1 MAGVCIYSFC
11 CNAMNA
17 KNDILDAWIM
27 VESLSEGDIQ
37 PERRD
42 LMQLSEGSN
51 YPDNDFCS
59 LFKTTIAENAKNMK
73 AESLK
78 SSGIVV
84 YFDIFDFNDVIEII
98 RDKYGLEP
106 TQEEINKGYK
116 FSFAVYFDNNLEY
129 ISDLTFLTMSA
140 YIKYNR
146 TLPESNKAFT
156 EYGSE
161 FKQSLDNIFSNIDND
176 PACFNNAILKLLY
189 KHDIAIKNCRF
200 SFVKNVNSDIVN
212 LHSFFIDD
220 LVHAQSIDTV
230 NLNAYLNQ
238 AAKSNRINLD
248 SNSNSENFNPNVFT
262 KILHPICYP
271 AGRFPSN
278 TAYALAFMQQTAVN
292 IIIGDNSLTI
302 QSVNGPPGTGKTT
315 LLKDIFAELV
325 VQQAYAICNMSHKAL
340 IGNEKTR
347 YYKNHTIGTLPACIA
362 DNNIVVAS
370 SNNGAVKN
378 IVDELPLI
386 SGIDSDLI
394 ESLEEADYF
403 KDIANGKAD
412 DNDEAADKP
421 DLYWGLFSMEGGK
434 SSNMQNILKN
444 LTAIFANLCCDYV
457 SDDDIYKDFLSSY
470 NNIVKYRHYIANIA
484 DTNDHNYDVN
494 HLDMSL
500 GYDSLQQSNPWY
512 SSDYR
517 VDQSVLFA
525 KAMAVR
531 KQFLSENRDNIEAAV
546 RIWQHQ
552 NSYVETNPNLI
563 SIAWNWINFTIPVIS
578 TTFASMNRM
587 CRNLGE
593 NTIGHLFIDEAGQA
607 TPQAGVGAVY
617 RSKKVIAVGDPSQI
631 KPVLTLDSNVLALLR
646 KNYNIDERYLSDDA
660 SVQTLIDAVSPY
672 GFYKSHQDCDTDS
685 WIGIP
690 LWVHRRCQY
699 PMFDIANKLSYNG
712 LMVQGNP
719 GYGKTGWFDVKGKAD
734 NKYVKEQGEFLK
746 NKIKQ
751 MSKTNP
757 DILDK
762 TKKDV
767 IYVIT
772 PFANV
777 AKQLAKE
784 LNNIGFTRYSGSKAT
799 NVGTIHTFQGKEAPI
814 VFMVLGADERSKGSA
829 SWAVSEPN
837 MMNVAATRAKKEFY
851 IIGDKKLYVIDT
863 HSSVAYNTNQEIQR
877 YKKDHPELIDDN
889 VNIVSVPSSNNSPSS
904 PISSQKPVSDK
915 KIVGKCPRCG
925 NDVIENGKAYSCK
938 TYSCGFCLWKHN
950 TYNDIDIDAKAAA
963 ELIKTD
969 YAYIDKKTSNGIV
982 KTLYRLKDT
991 GKYVNL
997 YESK

>member
-1 MAGVCIYSFC
+1 
-11 CNAMNA
+11 
-17 KNDILDAWIM
+17 M

-37 PERRD
+37 PYRSNFK
-42 LMQLSEGSN
+42 QLSDVSDYE
-51 YPDNDFCS
+51 DNDFYS
-59 LFKTTIAENAKNMK
+59 FLKTIIADNTKNANAEN
-73 AESLK
+73 LK
-78 SSGIVV
+78 SSGIIV
-84 YFDIFDFNDVIEII
+84 YFDIFNFNDVIDII
-98 RDKYGLEP
+98 RDEYGLDP
-106 TQEEINKGYK
+106 TQEEINIGYK
-116 FSFAVYFDNNLEY
+116 FSFAVCFDNDLEY

-146 TLPESNKAFT
+146 ALPDSNKAFT
-156 EYGSE
+156 EYESE

-176 PACFNNAILKLLY
+176 PACFNNAILKLLNKY
-189 KHDIAIKNCRF
+189 DIALKDCKL

-220 LVHAQSIDTV
+220 LVHAQSIDTI
-230 NLNAYLNQ
+230 NLNTYISQ
-238 AAKSNRINLD
+238 TAKSNRINLD
-248 SNSNSENFNPNVFT
+248 SKSDSKNFNPNVFT
-262 KILHPICYP
+262 KILQPICYP
-271 AGRFPSN
+271 VGRFPSN

-292 IIIGDNSLTI
+292 VIIGDGSLTI

-325 VQQAYAICNMSHKAL
+325 VQQAYDICNMSHKVL
-340 IGNEKTR
+340 TGNENTR
-347 YYKNHTIGTLPACIA
+347 YYKDHTIGILPACIT

-378 IVDELPLI
+378 IVDELPLV
-386 SGIDSDLI
+386 SGIDSNLI
-394 ESLEEADYF
+394 ESLEEIDYF

-412 DNDEAADKP
+412 DDDETANKP
-421 DLYWGLFSMEGGK
+421 DLYWGLFSREGGK
-434 SSNMQNILKN
+434 SSNMQNILEN
-444 LTAIFANLCCDYV
+444 LTAVYNNLCCDYV
-457 SDDDIYKDFLSSY
+457 SDDKIYEDFLSSY
-470 NNIVKYRHYIANIA
+470 NDILKYKQYMANMTS
-484 DTNDHNYDVN
+484 TNSYNDSINY
-494 HLDMSL
+494 LDMSL
-500 GYDSLQQSNPWY
+500 DYDKLQQSNPWY
-512 SSDYR
+512 GSDYR
-517 VDQSVLFA
+517 VAQSMLFA
-525 KAMAVR
+525 KALGVR
-531 KQFLSENRDNIEAAV
+531 KQFLSENRDNIEAAA

-552 NSYVETNPNLI
+552 NSYVETNPDLI
-563 SIAWNWINFTIPVIS
+563 SIAWSWINFAIPVIS
-578 TTFASMNRM
+578 TTFASMGRM

-607 TPQAGVGAVY
+607 TPQSGVGAIY

-646 KNYNIDERYLSDDA
+646 KNYNIDDRYLSDDA
-660 SVQTLIDAVSPY
+660 SVQTLVDAISSY
-672 GFYKSHQDCDTDS
+672 GFYKSQDCDNDS

-699 PMFDIANKLSYNG
+699 PMFNIANKLSYNG

-767 IYVIT
+767 IYIIT

-851 IIGDKKLYVIDT
+851 IIGDKKLYVADI
-863 HSSVAYNTNQEIQR
+863 HSSVAYITNQEIQS

-889 VNIVSVPSSNNSPSS
+889 VNT
-904 PISSQKPVSDK
+904 SQKPASNK
-915 KIVGKCPRCG
+915 NIVGKCPRCG
-925 NDVIENGKAYSCK
+925 NDVVENDKVYGCK
-938 TYSCGFCLWKHN
+938 TYGCGFYFWKHDK
-950 TYNDIDIDAKAAA
+950 YNDIDIDANAAA

-969 YAYIDKKTSNGIV
+969 YAYINKKTSKGVV
-982 KTLYRLKDT
+982 KTLYKLKDT
-991 GKYVNL
+991 GKYINI